1 MSIKRRV
8 HMLRRSA
15 PAPDEGVERG
25 QRQGHVG
32 GDGVVLEV
40 PVVRGEQIQLEV
52 PSPCW
57 RAFSRSTS
65 AAKLVSESITLSIA
79 LSRVRSR
86 SSKYKK
92 TRTPASMICFSA
104 LGGLDL
110 LAAQTGFLGHDDD
123 LEGGGAVTVRSP
135 PGARPLSR
143 T

>member
-1 MSIKRRV
+1 LANEDAARLKHGFESRF
-8 HMLRRSA
+8 
-15 PAPDEGVERG
+15 
-25 QRQGHVG
+25 
-32 GDGVVLEV
+32 
-40 PVVRGEQIQLEV
+40 
-52 PSPCW
+52 CW

-110 LAAQTGFLGHDDD
+110 LAAQTGFLGH
-123 LEGGGAVTVRSP
+123 E
-135 PGARPLSR
+135 
-143 T
+143 